1 MDNDAQNL
9 LLPPDTPVGPYT
21 IRRRLGDNHCSATY
35 LAEDTRQPGSFV
47 WLVESLP
54 KLLVKRNARTLAVE
68 PRQRKLADQLAKAHA
83 TFVQSM
89 REMSSRPVNVLH
101 RAKGALQANGTC
113 YVILMPPGGQSLQEW
128 MNSYAKTPAEN
139 ARRLLQSALAAL
151 EAVHGAGLLH
161 LGISPANLLMING
174 MVAFTGY
181 GRPQRLLAELCE
193 RPLMTQQFSAPELG
207 NLSVPPT
214 PAADIFSLGATM
226 RHLITRKKLPALR
239 SVGDGLSLLSADEAL
254 TREYG
259 ASMLACI
266 DKALSVQPERRWQSA
281 KEWALCLKEERVPD
295 LIGPSPAEA
304 LEAGV
309 LPLQF
314 EVAPEKPQVTPVPAK
329 PGTKPTDAKPAD
341 KPETKPAPAKP
352 ADKPSA
358 GKPADE
364 KPAVAAPA
372 VACEPQQPAQPA
384 VAEKPV
390 KPAEK
395 KPEKPAEPK
404 KAEPAA
410 AKKPAAEEAPA
421 PAGESMPQKEQ
432 PAAPTKPE
440 KSQEPKPKCPAPA
453 PAEPKTSAPEEHS
466 IFDIID
472 KKNRRRKVTICAAL
486 AVLALGAGA
495 YALLKDK
502 TVPVGGDMFA
512 PSKTIS
518 EAAKGKTEQ
527 PDEMKQEQPPVAGP
541 SAKEAPVLPN
551 ETTIS
556 LPIPEPITPVV
567 DTPPLPVQ
575 PAEPAQPTQPDTP
588 VAGHEPQPTTPAET
602 VTEQPTPPAQTDT
615 PVAGNEPQFPED
627 QPAAPTPA
635 EPAQPAQPDTP
646 VAGHEPQPPAPTET
660 VQQDTPAEPVSD
672 FEALVQQ
679 AQQPGNGKAMLL
691 LAQAYAEGKG
701 TEKNDKS
708 AYKWFYEASQKA
720 NGATGADLAE
730 ARYQTGLCYLQGKGT
745 ARRQKE
751 AIYYFTLASEQG
763 GHALAQYN
771 LGKCYLEGI
780 GTKADKNR
788 ARLWLNKAA
797 KKGVQ
802 EAKELLK
809 SPDLREEPAD
819 TRRANRRTRR

>member
-35 LAEDTRQPGSFV
+35 LAEDTRQPGSYV

-54 KLLVKRNARTLAVE
+54 KTLVKRNARTQAVE
-68 PRQRKLADQLAKAHA
+68 PRQRKLAELLAKAHA
-83 TFVQSM
+83 AFVQSM

-101 RAKGALQANGTC
+101 RAKGALQANGTY

-139 ARRLLQSALAAL
+139 ARRLLQSALSAL

-161 LGISPANLLMING
+161 LGISPANILMMKG

-181 GRPQRLLAELCE
+181 GRPQRMLAELCE

-281 KEWALCLKEERVPD
+281 KEWALCLREERVPD
-295 LIGPSPAEA
+295 LIGPSAAEA
-304 LEAGV
+304 VKAGV
-309 LPLQF
+309 LPLEF
-314 EVAPEKPQVTPVPAK
+314 EPAPEQPKVAPVPAEPK
-329 PGTKPTDAKPAD
+329 AETAAEKPAD
-341 KPETKPAPAKP
+341 KPAPEKKPAEPAPAKP
-352 ADKPSA
+352 TEAT
-358 GKPADE
+358 PAI
-364 KPAVAAPA
+364 AP
-372 VACEPQQPAQPA
+372 EPQKPAQPA
-384 VAEKPV
+384 VTE

-395 KPEKPAEPK
+395 AKKSEPAVEKPAEK
-404 KAEPAA
+404 
-410 AKKPAAEEAPA
+410 EAPA
-421 PAGESMPQKEQ
+421 PAAAPAPRKQQ
-432 PAAPTKPE
+432 PA
-440 KSQEPKPKCPAPA
+440 APA
-453 PAEPKTSAPEEHS
+453 PAEPEKPRRTEPKAASPAPAEPKPATPEEHS

-502 TVPVGGDMFA
+502 SVPVGGDMFA
-512 PSKTIS
+512 PSKTVS
-518 EAAKGKTEQ
+518 EAAKGKPEETTEKK
-527 PDEMKQEQPPVAGP
+527 ETPVAGP
-541 SAKEAPVLPN
+541 SAEEAPVLPN

-556 LPIPEPITPVV
+556 LPIPEPVTPVA

-575 PAEPAQPTQPDTP
+575 PAEPTEPVQPAQPDTP
-588 VAGHEPQPTTPAET
+588 VAGNEPQPTTPTETPAEP
-602 VTEQPTPPAQTDT
+602 VQPDT
-615 PVAGNEPQFPED
+615 PVAGNEPQFPDET
-627 QPAAPTPA
+627 PAAPTPA
-635 EPAQPAQPDTP
+635 EPVQPAQPDTP
-646 VAGHEPQPPAPTET
+646 VAGNEPQPTTPTET
-660 VQQDTPAEPVSD
+660 PTEHPAEPVSD
-672 FEALVQQ
+672 FEALVKQ

-720 NGATGADLAE
+720 NGATGTDLAE
-730 ARYQTGLCYLQGKGT
+730 ARYQTGICYLQGKGT
-745 ARRQKE
+745 ARRVKE

-809 SPDLREEPAD
+809 SPALKEEPSD
-819 TRRANRRTRR
+819 TRRGNRRTRR